1 MKEIYGYNANIRK
14 SDWILVFG
22 LAFDV
27 PNTFSLINKERHAFN
42 RRVLGQA
49 LAPSSIKVLQ
59 EKIIHVADILCGAL
73 LENREKGEKGWGKA
87 MNVSDWFGYANSDI
101 INDLCYSRH
110 FDMLRREEHRDL
122 PEVFKDGAG
131 AVSIV
136 SRSMLWTS

>member
-1 MKEIYGYNANIRK
+1 M
-14 SDWILVFG
+14 FG

-27 PNTFSLINKERHAFN
+27 PNTFSLISKERHAFS
-42 RRVLGQA
+42 RRVLNQA
-49 LAPSSIKVLQ
+49 FAPSSIKVLQ
-59 EKIIHVADILCGAL
+59 EKIIHVTDILCGVL
-73 LENREKGEKGWGKA
+73 LGNEERGEQRWSKA

-136 SRSMLWTS
+136 SESPYFQRTGQV